1 MTEPGRADVR
11 RSPAHRS
18 ASAFSGCGLDGSV
31 SLETPYVVIEP
42 EATTK
47 SKTPVVII
55 PPAVRPS
62 TILTDFLHFDFAR
75 SSTKWF
81 LTETWAGALKNR
93 GLRNH
98 EKEA

>member
-75 SSTKWF
+75 SSTKMVSDRDLGWCAQEQRF
-81 LTETWAGALKNR
+81 
-93 GLRNH
+93 
-98 EKEA
+98 EKS